1 MEARWDHR
9 GIGSADVEDEVERRE
24 SKREFCAACRYSLP
38 LPHSRLQPQNGE
50 SVSGRPRFQILFLA
64 RPYLSAFFFVRCLS
78 YRFAIFSVPIFS
90 VSDVKKL
97 VVRHGRRMWRYADG
111 TLAFWL
117 RDTYVRLLEWLEL
130 PPSLLQSDSC

>member
-1 MEARWDHR
+1 MGPLRDWFRRCRRWSR
-9 GIGSADVEDEVERRE
+9 AERIKERIL
-24 SKREFCAACRYSLP
+24 RCVQV
-38 LPHSRLQPQNGE
+38 QPATTSFTTTAPNGK

-64 RPYLSAFFFVRCLS
+64 RPYLSAFFLVRCLS

-97 VVRHGRRMWRYADG
+97 VVRHGRCMWRYADG